1 MTDYELLYIVP
12 TSLTEE
18 EAGTVEQAVGGM
30 LAKTNA
36 TVQSTKRLG
45 KLQFAYAMK
54 GQHHGYYVLVR
65 FQAEPKS
72 VNELNE
78 LLRLSPDKVL
88 RHIILRAEEAG
99 DEKFDLVQF
108 QPVNVEDRGDRR
120 RAPGAR
126 DKRTD
131 KLSTEDTKAQKEGV
145 AALEGAASSTGEEAK
160 PLSTEDLDKKIDAAL
175 DEKA

>member
-12 TSLTEE
+12 TSLTED

-45 KLQFAYAMK
+45 KLQFAYPIK

-65 FQAEPKS
+65 FQAETAS
-72 VNELNE
+72 VAELNE

-88 RHIILRAEEAG
+88 RHLILRADEAG

-120 RAPGAR
+120 RAAAGR
-126 DKRTD
+126 EKRAEKPTAD
-131 KLSTEDTKAQKEGV
+131 DAKAQKEGV
-145 AALEGAASSTGEEAK
+145 AVLEGGSSTGEAAA
-160 PLSTEDLDKKIDAAL
+160 PISAEDLEKKIDEAL